1 MIPLERR
8 LIDWP
13 GVRRGGRRATDEVRQ
28 ELLVPQDSGHAPSGE
43 AAWQLEWRAIRLT
56 QANALLIAS
65 ASTANRLVAHARTFL
80 PGPIHECN
88 CAEGL
93 SMPADA
99 HALILRNVDALASE
113 DQSVLLRWLVL
124 RKSAVQLLSVCERPL
139 FPLVER
145 AAFLEPLFY
154 QLNVITIVHASVF
167 C

>member
-1 MIPLERR
+1 MMPLERR

-13 GVRRGGRRATDEVRQ
+13 GVRRGGRRATDSARQ
-28 ELLVPQDSGHAPSGE
+28 ELLVRRDPGHAPFGE
-43 AAWQLEWRAIRLT
+43 AAWQLEWSAIRLT

-65 ASTANRLVAHARTFL
+65 ASTANRLVDHARTFL
-80 PGPIHECN
+80 PAPIHECN

-93 SMPADA
+93 SMPDDA
-99 HALILRNVDALASE
+99 QAVVLWNVDALASE
-113 DQSVLLRWLVL
+113 DQWVLLRWLV
-124 RKSAVQLLSVCERPL
+124 RGASAVQLLSVCERPL

-154 QLNVITIVHASVF
+154 QLNIITIAHASVF

>member
-1 MIPLERR
+1 MMSLERR

-13 GVRRGGRRATDEVRQ
+13 CVRRGGRRGTDEVHQ
-28 ELLVPQDSGHAPSGE
+28 ELQVSRDPGHLPSGE
-43 AAWQLEWRAIRLT
+43 AAWQLEWSAIRLT

-65 ASTANRLVAHARTFL
+65 ASTANRLVDHARTFL

-99 HALILRNVDALASE
+99 QAVILWNVDALASE
-113 DQSVLLRWLVL
+113 DQSVLLQWLVL
-124 RKSAVQLLSVCERPL
+124 GASAVQLLSVCERPL

-145 AAFLEPLFY
+145 SAFLEPLFY
-154 QLNVITIVHASVF
+154 QLNVITIVHSSVSS
-167 C
+167 